1 MYPLSATPSLPIGYV
16 SELDGP
22 IGSIKFSLSLG
33 VVSKPKASAK
43 ESVVVPL
50 QPLVVVVLVDD
61 CTIEVVFG
69 PSLVSS
75 LVVVAGGGGEGGGMV
90 AKPRACTRESAA
102 EMVGVDLF
110 FFFWLSTE
118 SATFVLIFVGEVLL
132 LVFLLTV

>member
-22 IGSIKFSLSLG
+22 ISSIFSG
-33 VVSKPKASAK
+33 VVLKPKASAK

-50 QPLVVVVLVDD
+50 RPLVVVVLVDD
-61 CTIEVVFG
+61 CTVEVVFG

-90 AKPRACTRESAA
+90 AKPRACARESAA

-110 FFFWLSTE
+110 FFFWLGTE
-118 SATFVLIFVGEVLL
+118 SATFVLVFVG
-132 LVFLLTV
+132 